1 MFEIGTVVKIKGKR
15 AIVRFDRKS
24 ACDSC
29 HMCAVTR
36 DGMKVETLVENTLS
50 ANVGDYVAVEM
61 GSKFV
66 LTAAAVVYIIPL
78 LLIGAGLWLGTLFSE
93 AHQIIF
99 AAAGLVLG
107 FAVAVLC
114 DRAAR
119 RKKGFAPHM
128 ARFAQKSELD
138 EKPLGKRE

>member
-1 MFEIGTVVKIKGKR
+1 MFEVGIVVKLKGKR
-15 AIVRFDRKS
+15 ALVRFDRKS

-61 GSKFV
+61 GGKFV

-93 AHQIIF
+93 IHQVIF
-99 AAAGLVLG
+99 AAVGLVLG
-107 FAVAVLC
+107 FVIAVLC

-119 RKKGFAPHM
+119 KKKGFAPHM
-128 ARFAQKSELD
+128 TRFASESELD
-138 EKPLGKRE
+138 KKPLGKRE